1 MAIELQRRL
10 LATGRIEAIAD
21 PDRKDQERNSHSQP
35 VLQMRQHMR
44 EARKARERPFNRDA
58 IPLRNMIVRY
68 PTQAK

>member
-1 MAIELQRRL
+1 
-10 LATGRIEAIAD
+10 
-21 PDRKDQERNSHSQP
+21 
-35 VLQMRQHMR
+35 LQMRQHMR